1 MDSVTSALANVAANK
16 GGIYGS
22 LVYLRSEMTKKNGAL
37 KEFRDYGGVKIL
49 SRLLQQVNPKIT
61 SLVLSILGDYSMNP
75 ECCEE
80 VIITT
85 LSNKYRSL
93 LDINMYV
100 LTLSIV
106 LAVT

>member
-22 LVYLRSEMTKKNGAL
+22 LVYLRSEMAKKNGAL
-37 KEFRDYGGVKIL
+37 KEFQEYGGVKIL

-61 SLVLSILGDYSMNP
+61 SLVLSILGDYSMNS
-75 ECCEE
+75 ECREE

-85 LSNKYRSL
+85 LLNK
-93 LDINMYV
+93 
-100 LTLSIV
+100 
-106 LAVT
+106 